1 MQNDISTEFSD
12 VYFFYEYL
20 IYHLFNFAKRVE
32 WKKIEPNLQED
43 FLKLIAYFDRKVV
56 GEGRVRTVYKADV
69 IKDSDDIIYYVEQQK
84 KVFIKRLNKPRKE
97 KPEPLMLPRSETGLP
112 VDISDVEAWSTAE
125 WGQMEYIVLSKGD
138 ETYCIFPEN
147 KDQQTD
153 EKHEM
158 ERIWNFLGDD
168 YEDTCFTKEEIEA
181 VREWMNV
188 QLKDENST
196 LSRYFAQRRAE
207 DEKHHKDLVS
217 RIQENT
223 ARQKE
228 NLCEENDRLFSDLE
242 HDKAQVIIT
251 TENRADERFYAR
263 EFFEEHL
270 KVFLPKSHEQ
280 DDITDLRD
288 IINHSTLPAFVTN
301 FTEKTRHLPGLEKS
315 SRVAIPIRDEAVN
328 VHFYAVCRV
337 EMMKQMESVLRE

>member
-1 MQNDISTEFSD
+1 MIDLSFHFRESSEEEKKQILDTLKDVQDVSNIRCFTGKRWNNSGIAAVLVERDVCTILKVMMLDSVSTDFSD
-12 VYFFYEYL
+12 VCYFYEYL
-20 IYHLFNFAKRVE
+20 IYYLLDFAKRVE
-32 WKKIEPNLQED
+32 WKSCDSDLQND
-43 FLKLIAYFDRKVV
+43 FLQVIASFDRKVT
-56 GEGRVRTVYKADV
+56 GEGRIRTGYKAGVVNAAKDV
-69 IKDSDDIIYYVEQQK
+69 LYFVEKHK
-84 KVFIKRLNKPRKE
+84 KVFIKRLKNPKKE

-158 ERIWNFLGDD
+158 ERIWNFFGDD
-168 YEDTCFTKEEIEA
+168 YVDTCFTKEEIED
-181 VREWMNV
+181 VREWMKV

-207 DEKHHKDLVS
+207 DEKHYKELVS

-228 NLCEENDRLFSDLE
+228 NLI
-242 HDKAQVIIT
+242 Q
-251 TENRADERFYAR
+251 
-263 EFFEEHL
+263 L
-270 KVFLPKSHEQ
+270 KSKL
-280 DDITDLRD
+280 
-288 IINHSTLPAFVTN
+288 
-301 FTEKTRHLPGLEKS
+301 
-315 SRVAIPIRDEAVN
+315 
-328 VHFYAVCRV
+328 
-337 EMMKQMESVLRE
+337 

>member
-1 MQNDISTEFSD
+1 MIDLSFHFRESSEEEKKQILDTLKDVLDVSNIRCFTGKRWNNSGIAAVHIERNVCSILKVKMLDSVSTEFSD
-12 VYFFYEYL
+12 VCYFYEYL
-20 IYHLFNFAKRVE
+20 IYYLFNFAKRVE
-32 WKKIEPNLQED
+32 WKKVEPNLQED
-43 FLKLIAYFDRKVV
+43 FLKVIAYFDRKVV
-56 GEGRVRTVYKADV
+56 GEGRLRTVYKADV

-138 ETYCIFPEN
+138 ETYCIFTEN

-158 ERIWNFLGDD
+158 ERIWNFFGDD

-181 VREWMNV
+181 AREWMKV

-207 DEKHHKDLVS
+207 DENHYKELVS

-228 NLCEENDRLFSDLE
+228 NLI
-242 HDKAQVIIT
+242 Q
-251 TENRADERFYAR
+251 
-263 EFFEEHL
+263 L
-270 KVFLPKSHEQ
+270 KSKL
-280 DDITDLRD
+280 
-288 IINHSTLPAFVTN
+288 
-301 FTEKTRHLPGLEKS
+301 
-315 SRVAIPIRDEAVN
+315 
-328 VHFYAVCRV
+328 
-337 EMMKQMESVLRE
+337 

>member
-1 MQNDISTEFSD
+1 MIDFSFHFTEATEEEKQILDSDIKSQAPSNSYIRYFTGRRWNNCGVAAVDVRGNVCTILKVKMQNDISTEFSD

-20 IYHLFNFAKRVE
+20 IYYIFNFAKRVE
-32 WKKIEPNLQED
+32 WKKVEPNFQED
-43 FLKLIAYFDRKVV
+43 FLKVIAYFDRKVV

-84 KVFIKRLNKPRKE
+84 KVFIKRLNKPKKE
-97 KPEPLMLPRSETGLP
+97 KPEPLMLSRSETGLP

-158 ERIWNFLGDD
+158 ERIWNFFGDD

-181 VREWMNV
+181 VREWMKV

-207 DEKHHKDLVS
+207 DEKHHKELFS
-217 RIQENT
+217 RIQKNT

-228 NLCEENDRLFSDLE
+228 NLIQL
-242 HDKAQVIIT
+242 KAK
-251 TENRADERFYAR
+251 
-263 EFFEEHL
+263 L
-270 KVFLPKSHEQ
+270 
-280 DDITDLRD
+280 
-288 IINHSTLPAFVTN
+288 
-301 FTEKTRHLPGLEKS
+301 
-315 SRVAIPIRDEAVN
+315 
-328 VHFYAVCRV
+328 
-337 EMMKQMESVLRE
+337 